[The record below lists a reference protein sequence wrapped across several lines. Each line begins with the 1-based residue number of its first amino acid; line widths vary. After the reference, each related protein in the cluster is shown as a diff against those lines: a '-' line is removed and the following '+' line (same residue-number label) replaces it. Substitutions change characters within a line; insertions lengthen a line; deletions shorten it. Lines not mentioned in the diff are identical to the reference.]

1 MDTPRRTRTYRSHH
15 LDSERWD
22 HVTLRPGDVVI
33 STSMKAG
40 TTWMQRIMSLLVFGP
55 GPLPA
60 PLVALSP
67 WIDAAFLGDVDDVV
81 ATIEAQEHQR
91 FLKSHLPFDALP
103 YDPAVRY
110 VYVGRDTRDVFM
122 SAFNHYSGY
131 TEFTYSLL
139 DAAGGAGGPMPRCP
153 ATERELWA
161 DWMTRSLFDWETDG
175 WPFWSHHH
183 HAASFW
189 PYRDLPNVLMVH
201 YADLLADLEAQ
212 MRRVAAFTQLEV
224 AEDAWPELVAAA
236 RFDAMKQDAIRNE
249 EHIGPTSSR
258 AAPVG
263 SSTRAPTD
271 AGAMSSP
278 RRTWPST
285 RQQPRGSTRSCAHG
299 SKPAQHQRLTPA
311 LDASRPRT
319 PRPSGR
325 FLAGDEGTY
334 CRLRDTR
341 VSHSGGYGTTPNGS
355 GHSCQRRE
363 TVRVLWTPPDPPLQA
378 SDFTLRRFRRE
389 DAASIVA
396 ACADREI
403 PRFTFMK
410 EGLNLSE
417 AEQWVERS
425 NAGWDAGHVRFAIA
439 GVTNGLLGQIGF
451 AANDHYRSAE
461 AYYWLSAAARG
472 RGIATR
478 ALSLVAD
485 WAFEGG
491 IERLFLL
498 VHPENEPS
506 HRVAQRCG
514 FSREGVLRAF
524 ERFKGER
531 ADLVSWSLLL
541 DDPRPSR
548 Q

>member
-40 TTWMQRIMSLLVFGP
+40 TTWMQRIMSLLVFGA

-67 WIDAAFLGDVDDVV
+67 WIDSAFLGDVDGVV

-131 TEFTYSLL
+131 TELTYSLL
-139 DAAGGAGGPMPRCP
+139 DAAGGAAGPMPRCP

-236 RFDAMKQDAIRNE
+236 RFDAMKQEAIRNE
-249 EHIGPTSSR
+249 EYIGLIFE
-258 AAPVG
+258 G
-263 SSTRAPTD
+263 G
-271 AGAMSSP
+271 AG
-278 RRTWPST
+278 RFFHKGTNGRWRDVLTERTWPST
-285 RQQPRGSTRSCAHG
+285 RQQPLSSTRSCAHG
-299 SKPAQHQRLTPA
+299 SKPMQRQGLTPA
-311 LDASRPRT
+311 FDAAVARKERHDRQLSFIDRSSGPGSMIAICATAVAVVGPLLVVALLGGFRRSISQCTSWVSGCRHSRSRYSKPGSST
-319 PRPSGR
+319 IGI
-325 FLAGDEGTY
+325 
-334 CRLRDTR
+334 
-341 VSHSGGYGTTPNGS
+341 GS
-355 GHSCQRRE
+355 G
-363 TVRVLWTPPDPPLQA
+363 
-378 SDFTLRRFRRE
+378 
-389 DAASIVA
+389 
-396 ACADREI
+396 
-403 PRFTFMK
+403 
-410 EGLNLSE
+410 
-417 AEQWVERS
+417 
-425 NAGWDAGHVRFAIA
+425 DAGATAPTAILASMGMNGDSA
-439 GVTNGLLGQIGF
+439 GRIGAVTISTG
-451 AANDHYRSAE
+451 S
-461 AYYWLSAAARG
+461 
-472 RGIATR
+472 
-478 ALSLVAD
+478 
-485 WAFEGG
+485 
-491 IERLFLL
+491 
-498 VHPENEPS
+498 P
-506 HRVAQRCG
+506 
-514 FSREGVLRAF
+514 
-524 ERFKGER
+524 
-531 ADLVSWSLLL
+531 
-541 DDPRPSR
+541 
-548 Q
+548 

>member
-1 MDTPRRTRTYRSHH
+1 MGNQMDTPCLTRTYRSHH

-122 SAFNHYSGY
+122 SAFNHYSAY

-139 DAAGGAGGPMPRCP
+139 DAAGGAAGPMPRCP

-212 MRRVAAFTQLEV
+212 MRRVAAFTQIEV

-249 EHIGPTSSR
+249 EHIGPSFFE
-258 AAPVG
+258 G
-263 SSTRAPTD
+263 
-271 AGAMSSP
+271 GA
-278 RRTWPST
+278 
-285 RQQPRGSTRSCAHG
+285 
-299 SKPAQHQRLTPA
+299 
-311 LDASRPRT
+311 
-319 PRPSGR
+319 GR
-325 FLAGDEGTY
+325 FFHKG
-334 CRLRDTR
+334 
-341 VSHSGGYGTTPNGS
+341 
-355 GHSCQRRE
+355 
-363 TVRVLWTPPDPPLQA
+363 
-378 SDFTLRRFRRE
+378 
-389 DAASIVA
+389 
-396 ACADREI
+396 
-403 PRFTFMK
+403 
-410 EGLNLSE
+410 
-417 AEQWVERS
+417 
-425 NAGWDAGHVRFAIA
+425 
-439 GVTNGLLGQIGF
+439 TNGRWRDVLTEEDL
-451 AANDHYRSAE
+451 ALYE
-461 AYYWLSAAARG
+461 TAAAR
-472 RGIATR
+472 
-478 ALSLVAD
+478 LD
-485 WAFEGG
+485 
-491 IERLFLL
+491 
-498 VHPENEPS
+498 PE
-506 HRVAQRCG
+506 
-514 FSREGVLRAF
+514 LR
-524 ERFKGER
+524 
-531 ADLVSWSLLL
+531 SWLEAGSAPTL
-541 DDPRPSR
+541 DSGA
-548 Q
+548 